1 MSATRFGPSCRRAE
15 SERRQPFA
23 LALSPKPTARNR
35 TFWTSGNGSTSTFGQ
50 YAANV
55 RIGSPTG
62 RGFTACQCPVPGKAP
77 GSAVGAT
84 LIQRQAVRTWLSVP
98 HCRVGMTT
106 AVIIGCFSK
115 RTASPSVRTDPAGN
129 DHQPGSE
136 TSRLAAL
143 VVGHA
148 LVAQAARRGD
158 YATPAIA
165 LAVRRV
171 WNGPCGISGGAKL
184 SELAR
189 SQRLYQ
195 SASSGNSSPPSRN
208 PSGR

>member
-1 MSATRFGPSCRRAE
+1 MSSKAPANQGLPVVRMVARAE
-15 SERRQPFA
+15 PGA
-23 LALSPKPTARNR
+23 
-35 TFWTSGNGSTSTFGQ
+35 
-50 YAANV
+50 
-55 RIGSPTG
+55 
-62 RGFTACQCPVPGKAP
+62 PV
-77 GSAVGAT
+77 
-84 LIQRQAVRTWLSVP
+84 
-98 HCRVGMTT
+98 
-106 AVIIGCFSK
+106 FS
-115 RTASPSVRTDPAGN
+115 ASPSVRTDPARN

-136 TSRLAAL
+136 TSRLAAF
-143 VVGHA
+143 VAGHP

-158 YATPAIA
+158 YATPTIA

-195 SASSGNSSPPSRN
+195 SASSGNSFPPSRN